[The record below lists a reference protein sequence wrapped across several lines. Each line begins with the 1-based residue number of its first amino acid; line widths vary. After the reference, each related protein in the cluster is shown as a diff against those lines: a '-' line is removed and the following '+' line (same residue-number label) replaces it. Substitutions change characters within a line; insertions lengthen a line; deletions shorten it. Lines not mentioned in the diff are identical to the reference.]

1 MDKRN
6 KFYAADTIN
15 DHVTRIS
22 GMGGEKAFLIEGS
35 ERACLFDGCSGVGS
49 LKAFVR
55 ELTEL
60 PVFMVL
66 SHAHP
71 DHCGAAF
78 EYGECFMHPDDIG
91 LLYTDFASGAE
102 GRLGYDNNG
111 RSEVEKMTVGT
122 MADVVPAHAIR
133 TYPCYDGDLFDLG
146 GRKLEV
152 IHVPGHT
159 RGSIV
164 LLDRDDR
171 ILYSADAINPNTLF
185 GMIGATT
192 IEEYKDSVLHLKEYQ
207 NAFDRMYGGHGPL
220 PQTPGIID
228 DALMLCDKILA
239 GEDDQI
245 ETPDL
250 FTGETVCVAAK
261 RGENFMPEYGGESNI
276 VYRKDRIRG
285 RKGQTVLKGAPFIDR
300 LSQ

>member
-1 MDKRN
+1 MNIRN
-6 KFYAADTIN
+6 KFFAADKIN

-22 GMGGEKAFLIEGS
+22 GMGGEKAFLIEGK

-71 DHCGAAF
+71 DHCGAVF
-78 EYGECFMHPDDIG
+78 EYGACFMHPDDIG
-91 LLYTDFASGAE
+91 LLYTEFASGAE
-102 GRLGYDNNG
+102 GRLGYDNNSW
-111 RSEVEKMTVGT
+111 SEEEKLTTGT
-122 MADVVPAHAIR
+122 MADVVPAHAIK
-133 TYPCYDGDLFDLG
+133 TYPCYDGDVFDLG
-146 GRKLEV
+146 GRRLEV
-152 IHVPGHT
+152 IAVPGHT

-164 LLDRDDR
+164 LLDREDR

-185 GMIGATT
+185 GMIGSTT
-192 IEEYKDSVLHLKEYQ
+192 IEEYRESVLHLKEFQ
-207 NAFDRMYGGHGPL
+207 GDFDYMYGGHNPD
-220 PQTPGIID
+220 PQTPKIID
-228 DALMLCDKILA
+228 DALMLCDRIMA

-245 ETPDL
+245 ETVDMISKKK
-250 FTGETVCVAAK
+250 VYVAAK

-276 VYRKDRIRG
+276 VYQKDRVFG
-285 RKGQTVLKGAPFIDR
+285 KKGNAVLSGEPFIG
-300 LSQ
+300 